1 MKLIILSLIL
11 AVSTG
16 CTSTEQLHI
25 YNPFPNKDLVLEK
38 KNISCSNSS
47 DTKIWY
53 ALYGSYVINTVNTK
67 EIFPSPDYSYK
78 IEQISTSG
86 DKFISIFT
94 GLFFSVSRHT
104 LRVDT
109 CELGK
114 KQNESEKPARSQDI
128 PTNDH
133 KINELEK
140 EVSFLKG
147 KISGIESSF
156 TMIYAPG
163 GTEAKEQLS
172 EYKRQEKFKNRED
185 SNVSQNQD
193 SNQSELNESSYLEES
208 KEDGANVQNLTPA
221 ASAYSYFLFR
231 INSADLSVSEK
242 NKINKLRPLLK
253 KPDAKVLIVGYADK
267 TGQFK
272 SNLNLS
278 WRRALEVKKLMMRL
292 GVKPSRIELSA
303 AGETGT
309 TPRGQFSETS
319 RRVDV
324 YLLGGNF

>member
-1 MKLIILSLIL
+1 
-11 AVSTG
+11 
-16 CTSTEQLHI
+16 
-25 YNPFPNKDLVLEK
+25 
-38 KNISCSNSS
+38 
-47 DTKIWY
+47 
-53 ALYGSYVINTVNTK
+53 
-67 EIFPSPDYSYK
+67 
-78 IEQISTSG
+78 
-86 DKFISIFT
+86 
-94 GLFFSVSRHT
+94 
-104 LRVDT
+104 
-109 CELGK
+109 
-114 KQNESEKPARSQDI
+114 
-128 PTNDH
+128 
-133 KINELEK
+133 
-140 EVSFLKG
+140 
-147 KISGIESSF
+147 
-156 TMIYAPG
+156 MIYAPG

-278 WRRALEVKKLMMRL
+278 WLEREDLLPYNDTMELEAMALTRD
-292 GVKPSRIELSA
+292 A
-303 AGETGT
+303 APKRGL
-309 TPRGQFSETS
+309 PR
-319 RRVDV
+319 
-324 YLLGGNF
+324 

>member
-1 MKLIILSLIL
+1 MKVTIILLIF
-11 AVSTG
+11 AVLTG

-25 YNPFPNKDLVLEK
+25 YNPFPDKDLVLEK

-94 GLFFSVSRHT
+94 GLFFSISRHT

-109 CELGK
+109 CELVK
-114 KQNESEKPARSQDI
+114 KQSETEKPARSTDV
-128 PTNDH
+128 PTNDS
-133 KINELEK
+133 KINALER

-156 TMIYAPG
+156 TMLFAPG
-163 GTEAKEQLS
+163 GNEMKEQVS
-172 EYKRQEKFKNRED
+172 EYKKAEKSKDRENSD
-185 SNVSQNQD
+185 LVQDQNVR
-193 SNQSELNESSYLEES
+193 QSELNESSYLEES
-208 KEDGANVQNLTPA
+208 KQDGANVQNSTPA

-231 INSADLSVSEK
+231 INSSSLSLPEK
-242 NKINKLRPLLK
+242 NKIDKLRPLLK

-272 SNLNLS
+272 SNLSLS
-278 WRRALEVKKLMMRL
+278 WRRALEVKREIMRL

-303 AGETGT
+303 AGETGD
-309 TPRGQFSETS
+309 TPRGKFSETS